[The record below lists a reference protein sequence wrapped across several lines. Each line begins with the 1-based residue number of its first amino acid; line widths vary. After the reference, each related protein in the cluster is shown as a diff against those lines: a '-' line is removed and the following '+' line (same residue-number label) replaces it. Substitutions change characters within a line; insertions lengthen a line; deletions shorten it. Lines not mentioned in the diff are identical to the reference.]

1 MVYDS
6 FYSEMENK
14 ILHALTKEFGKIH
27 EELDEELVME
37 KVRLARNLYEVAVE
51 DYRINQ
57 SAKNYNTLILGMIT
71 LQYWNQKK
79 VRLFSLTEDF

>member
-1 MVYDS
+1 MTYDT

-14 ILHALTKEFGKIH
+14 ILFALRKEFGNIH
-27 EELDEELVME
+27 DRLDEELVMT
-37 KVRLARNLYEVAVE
+37 KIKLAKALYEQAVE

-57 SAKNYNTLILGMIT
+57 SAKNYNTLIVGMIT
-71 LQYWNQKK
+71 LQYWNQKG